1 MGRSGELVTN
11 LSGEATYQSFKPSP
25 LPPNPE
31 LNINSDIV
39 KKLVEANRDLV
50 RLDTAAK
57 LIPNVELFISMYVR
71 KEALISSQIEGTQCT
86 LDDVLDPDVD
96 GNTNLDVGDVINYV
110 RACTYAIGRL
120 EKLPLCNRLLREIHQ
135 ELLAGIRGQEKNP
148 GEFRRSQN
156 WIGAANCSLK
166 EARYIPPN
174 IEDMN
179 TALTDLER
187 YMNEGDDYDP
197 LIRIALLH
205 YQFETIHPFLDGN
218 GRVGRLIALKEC
230 LRHNVTPF
238 IIEDYKKHYYYRGLA
253 EWRNEK
259 GWLIDTCLD
268 GQDTFVRILD
278 MLDIHISVS
287 LNFLH
292 RHVKDTFSPA
302 AESANESANESARLS
317 EALKIQYLDPGS
329 TPTISTTFD
338 PASHFGGVL
347 SLWVHTNKLQGIY
360 CALIMLLSNR
370 KKKRVKQIGRLTKT
384 YKWNNCRLHSEINKR
399 MDMKM
404 HFSPHLHALT

>member
-11 LSGEATYQSFKPSP
+11 LSGEAAYQSFKPSP

-39 KKLVEANRDLV
+39 KKLVEANRNLV

-86 LDDVLDPDVD
+86 LDDVLDPEVD

-135 ELLAGIRGQEKNP
+135 ELLAGVRGQEKNP

-156 WIGAANCSLK
+156 WIGAANCTLK

-174 IEDMN
+174 VEDMN
-179 TALTDLER
+179 VALTDLER

-197 LIRIALLH
+197 LIRIALIH

-218 GRVGRLIALKEC
+218 GRVGRLMILLYLMEQGYISKPIIYISYFLKKNQIEYYDRISEVRRSGNYEQWVGFFLEAVSAAAKDSLATVEKLSALHEGNIERLPVTARKNDNVRRVFDYIEQYPIIDIKRTASDLEVSYNTVSAAVGKLVQAGILKETTNASRNRVFSYEEYLNI
-230 LRHNVTPF
+230 LR
-238 IIEDYKKHYYYRGLA
+238 
-253 EWRNEK
+253 
-259 GWLIDTCLD
+259 
-268 GQDTFVRILD
+268 
-278 MLDIHISVS
+278 
-287 LNFLH
+287 
-292 RHVKDTFSPA
+292 KDT
-302 AESANESANESARLS
+302 
-317 EALKIQYLDPGS
+317 
-329 TPTISTTFD
+329 
-338 PASHFGGVL
+338 
-347 SLWVHTNKLQGIY
+347 
-360 CALIMLLSNR
+360 
-370 KKKRVKQIGRLTKT
+370 
-384 YKWNNCRLHSEINKR
+384 
-399 MDMKM
+399 
-404 HFSPHLHALT
+404 

>member
-11 LSGEATYQSFKPSP
+11 LSGEAAYQSFKPSP

-31 LNINSDIV
+31 LNIGSDIV

-86 LDDVLDPDVD
+86 LDDVLDPEVD

-120 EKLPLCNRLLREIHQ
+120 DKLPLCNRLLREIHQ
-135 ELLAGIRGQEKNP
+135 ELLAGVRGQEKNP

-156 WIGAANCSLK
+156 WIGAANCTLK

-174 IEDMN
+174 VEDMN
-179 TALTDLER
+179 AALTDLER

-197 LIRIALLH
+197 LIRIALIH

-218 GRVGRLIALKEC
+218 GRVGRLMILLYLMEQGYISKPIIYISYFLKKNRIEYYDRISEVRRSGNYEQWVGFFLEAVSAAAKDSLATVEKLSALHEGNIERLPVTARKNDNVRRVFDYIEQYPIINIKRTATDLGVSYNTVSAAVGKLVQAGLLKETTNASRNRVFSYEEYLNI
-230 LRHNVTPF
+230 LR
-238 IIEDYKKHYYYRGLA
+238 
-253 EWRNEK
+253 
-259 GWLIDTCLD
+259 
-268 GQDTFVRILD
+268 
-278 MLDIHISVS
+278 
-287 LNFLH
+287 
-292 RHVKDTFSPA
+292 KDT
-302 AESANESANESARLS
+302 
-317 EALKIQYLDPGS
+317 
-329 TPTISTTFD
+329 
-338 PASHFGGVL
+338 
-347 SLWVHTNKLQGIY
+347 
-360 CALIMLLSNR
+360 
-370 KKKRVKQIGRLTKT
+370 
-384 YKWNNCRLHSEINKR
+384 
-399 MDMKM
+399 
-404 HFSPHLHALT
+404 